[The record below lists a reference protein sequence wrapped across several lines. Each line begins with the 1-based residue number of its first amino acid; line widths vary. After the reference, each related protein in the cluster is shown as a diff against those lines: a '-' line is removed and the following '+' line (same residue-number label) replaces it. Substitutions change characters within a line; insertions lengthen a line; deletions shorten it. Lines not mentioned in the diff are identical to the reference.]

1 MISPE
6 QMEALRDGAG
16 EWGIS
21 LSEQQLDAFSVF
33 TTLLEEQNRVMN
45 LTRIPL
51 ADIVPLHFLD
61 SLSILR
67 IVPLEQG
74 ARILDLGSGAGFP
87 GIPVAIAR
95 PDLNMTLLD
104 ATNKKVMFLQN
115 VVEKLALPN
124 CRAVHG
130 RAEEMADRKGQYV
143 CVTAR
148 AVASMD
154 KLAGWMLP
162 FVKKG
167 GVAVAMKS
175 SQASEEIEGA
185 RKVIQQLGAE
195 IERVE
200 KIELPGTDITRLLAV
215 LRKR

>member
-1 MISPE
+1 MISHD
-6 QMEALRDGAG
+6 QMTALRDGAA
-16 EWGIS
+16 EWGIT
-21 LSEQQLDAFSVF
+21 LSEAQLDAFSIYS
-33 TTLLEEQNRVMN
+33 TLLEDQNRVMN

-51 ADIVPLHFLD
+51 AEIVPLHFLD
-61 SLSILR
+61 SLSILS
-67 IVPLEQG
+67 IVPLERG

-87 GIPVAIAR
+87 GIPLAIAR
-95 PDLNMTLLD
+95 PDLNITLLD
-104 ATNKKVMFLQN
+104 ATNKKVIFLQT

-130 RAEEMADRKGQYV
+130 RAEEMADRKGQYA

-175 SQASEEIEGA
+175 SQATAEIESA
-185 RKVIQQLGAE
+185 RKVIQQQGAF
-195 IERVE
+195 IESVE
-200 KIELPGTDITRLLAV
+200 QISIPGTDITRLLAV

>member
-95 PDLNMTLLD
+95 QDLNMTLLD

-130 RAEEMADRKGQYV
+130 RAEEMADRKGQYA

-200 KIELPGTDITRLLAV
+200 KIDLPGTDITRLLAV